1 MMKRFMGIDLGEKN
15 IGVSISDPMGISA
28 RPLTVLRHV
37 QREQDAEQIAALARQ
52 EDVGI
57 IVVGQALGP
66 NGEATG
72 ASRHATKVAD
82 AIRAA
87 FPEGEVLLW
96 DESGSTQAAKRLMI
110 EMGVSRKARR
120 GHLDDRAAATILQD
134 YLNWLYETGGGS
146 RTEEENHDPNG

>member
-1 MMKRFMGIDLGEKN
+1 MKRFMGIDLGEKN

-28 RPLTVLRHV
+28 RPLTILRHV

-52 EDVGI
+52 ENISV

-66 NGEATG
+66 NGDATR
-72 ASRHATKVAD
+72 ASRHATKVAE

-87 FPEGEVLLW
+87 FPEGEVVLW
-96 DESGSTQAAKRLMI
+96 DESGSTQATKRLMI

-134 YLNWLYETGGGS
+134 YLNWLYDSGG
-146 RTEEENHDPNG
+146 RYRHEELNDDPK